1 MIQVRV
7 LIVEDEPVIQ
17 KGLVKMVQRYP
28 ASFSA
33 IYTADDGEAA
43 FETIRNLEPHLVL
56 TDLRM
61 KRMDGLELCERIHR
75 EFSHVQVVVIS
86 GYNDFQYAQRAMAY
100 GVKRYLLKPVTQ
112 QDVHD
117 TLKELISGMTGSII
131 PVQKYV
137 EWAHQLEQ
145 SIWLLQRDET
155 IRLIEEGERS
165 GLFDGLNVINMEAV
179 LSDCLGMITERLE
192 SRGWKPRS
200 GCRGTQGASNTKK
213 EVMIAFTASM
223 DRILE
228 ELQLTRKGNF
238 KDPIEE
244 AKAFI
249 DQHLSEDITLEEVAK
264 RVGLARTYFS
274 ALFKKMTGETFV
286 HYRIKKRMEEARR
299 LLAVPTLTITDIAVK
314 VGYEDYPHFT
324 KTFKNFVGVSPSEYR
339 SSFGIE

>member
-1 MIQVRV
+1 MRV

-33 IYTADDGEAA
+33 IYTADDGESAL
-43 FETIRNLEPHLVL
+43 EMIQSVEPHLVL

-75 EFSHVQVVVIS
+75 EFAHVQVAVIS
-86 GYNDFQYAQRAMAY
+86 GYNDFGYAQRAIEY

-112 QDVHD
+112 QDVHNA
-117 TLKELISGMTGSII
+117 LREIIAGMNENIV
-131 PVQKYV
+131 PLQKYV
-137 EWAHQLEQ
+137 EWSEKLEQ
-145 SIWLLQRDET
+145 SIWMLQKSDMVRLL
-155 IRLIEEGERS
+155 EEGERE
-165 GLFDGLNVINMEAV
+165 GLFAGLHVPGMKSVLEDCLRMIAGKLSQRGWQPQICLDIRGTDISKKETLAAFGAV
-179 LSDCLGMITERLE
+179 LEQMYA
-192 SRGWKPRS
+192 
-200 GCRGTQGASNTKK
+200 Q
-213 EVMIAFTASM
+213 
-223 DRILE
+223 
-228 ELQLTRKGNF
+228 LQLTRKGKF

-249 DQHLSEDITLEEVAK
+249 DLHLSEEVTLEEVAK
-264 RVGLARTYFS
+264 RVGLTRTYFS

-286 HYRIKKRMEEARR
+286 HYRIKKRIEEARK
-299 LLAVPTLTITDIAVK
+299 LLAVPTLTITDIAVQ

-324 KTFKNFVGVSPSEYR
+324 KTFKNFVGMSPSEYR

>member
-1 MIQVRV
+1 MRV

-33 IYTADDGEAA
+33 IYTADDGESA
-43 FETIRNLEPHLVL
+43 FETIRKLEPHLVL

-75 EFSHVQVVVIS
+75 EYGHVQVVIIS
-86 GYNDFQYAQRAMAY
+86 GYNDFNYAQRAMEY
-100 GVKRYLLKPVTQ
+100 GVKRYLLKPVIQ

-117 TLKELISGMTGSII
+117 MLKELISGMTGNII
-131 PVQKYV
+131 PVHKYMD
-137 EWAHQLEQ
+137 WAEQLEH
-145 SIWLLQRDET
+145 SIWLLQREESAH
-155 IRLIEEGERS
+155 LLEEGERS
-165 GLFDGLNVINMEAV
+165 GLFEGLNLIRMEAV
-179 LSDCLGMITERLE
+179 LNDCLTMIVERLQR
-192 SRGWKPRS
+192 RGWKPTS
-200 GCRGTQGASNTKK
+200 QCRGEAAAANTKM
-213 EVMIAFTASM
+213 EAMAVFAGRVSGL
-223 DRILE
+223 LE

-244 AKAFI
+244 AKTFI
-249 DQHLSEDITLEEVAK
+249 DRHLAEDITLEEVAK

-299 LLAVPTLTITDIAVK
+299 LVAVPTLTITDIAIL

-324 KTFKNFVGVSPSEYR
+324 KTFKNFFGMSPSEYR
-339 SSFGIE
+339 ASLGIE

>member
-1 MIQVRV
+1 MRV

-33 IYTADDGEAA
+33 IYTADDGESAL
-43 FETIRNLEPHLVL
+43 EMIRSEEPHLVL

-61 KRMDGLELCERIHR
+61 KRMDGLELCEWIHR
-75 EFSHVQVVVIS
+75 EYGHVQVAVIS

-112 QDVHD
+112 QDIHD
-117 TLKELISGMTGSII
+117 ALREIIAGMSENILSL
-131 PVQKYV
+131 QQYV
-137 EWAHQLEQ
+137 DWAEKLEQ
-145 SIWLLQRDET
+145 SIWMLQKNDMNRLL
-155 IRLIEEGERS
+155 EEGVQS
-165 GLFDGLNVINMEAV
+165 GLFNGLHVPGMQSV
-179 LSDCLGMITERLE
+179 LKDCLNMITVKL
-192 SRGWKPRS
+192 SKRGWQPQIRMDQDSARS
-200 GCRGTQGASNTKK
+200 GKK
-213 EVMIAFTASM
+213 EVLTAFAAV
-223 DRILE
+223 LE
-228 ELQLTRKGNF
+228 DIFTQLQQTRKGKF

-249 DQHLSEDITLEEVAK
+249 DLHLSEEVTLDEVAK
-264 RVGLARTYFS
+264 RVGLTRTYFS

-286 HYRIKKRMEEARR
+286 HYRIKKRIEEARK
-299 LLAVPTLTITDIAVK
+299 LLAVPALTITDIALQ

-324 KTFKNFVGVSPSEYR
+324 KTFKNFVGMTPSEYR

>member
-1 MIQVRV
+1 MRV

-33 IYTADDGEAA
+33 IYTADDGASALEM
-43 FETIRNLEPHLVL
+43 IQSVEPHLVL

-75 EFSHVQVVVIS
+75 EYAHVQVAVIS
-86 GYNDFQYAQRAMAY
+86 GYNDFGYAQRAIEY

-112 QDVHD
+112 QDVHNA
-117 TLKELISGMTGSII
+117 LREIIAGMNENIV
-131 PVQKYV
+131 PLQKYV
-137 EWAHQLEQ
+137 EWSEKLEQ
-145 SIWLLQRDET
+145 SIWMLQKGDMDRLLAESGQE
-155 IRLIEEGERS
+155 
-165 GLFDGLNVINMEAV
+165 GLFAGLHALGMKSV
-179 LSDCLGMITERLE
+179 LEDCLRMIAAKL
-192 SRGWKPRS
+192 SQRGWKPQI
-200 GCRGTQGASNTKK
+200 GLDIKGTDISKK
-213 EVMIAFTASM
+213 EAFEAFGAALDQMYTQ
-223 DRILE
+223 
-228 ELQLTRKGNF
+228 LQLTRKGKF

-249 DQHLSEDITLEEVAK
+249 DLHLSEEVTLEEVAK
-264 RVGLARTYFS
+264 RVGLTRTYFS

-286 HYRIKKRMEEARR
+286 HYRIKKRIEEARK
-299 LLAVPTLTITDIAVK
+299 LLAVPTLTITDIAVQ

-324 KTFKNFVGVSPSEYR
+324 KTFKNFVGMSPSEYR

>member
-1 MIQVRV
+1 MQVRV

-33 IYTADDGEAA
+33 IYTADDGESA
-43 FETIRNLEPHLVL
+43 FEMIQKLEPHLVL

-61 KRMDGLELCERIHR
+61 KRMDGLELCEKIHR
-75 EFSHVQVVVIS
+75 EYGHVQVAIIS
-86 GYNDFQYAQRAMAY
+86 GYNDFQYAQRAMEY
-100 GVKRYLLKPVTQ
+100 GVKRYLLKPVIQ

-117 TLKELISGMTGSII
+117 MLKELISGMTCHII
-131 PVQKYV
+131 PVHKYV
-137 EWAHQLEQ
+137 DFAEKLED
-145 SIWLLQRDET
+145 SIWLLQRDEIT
-155 IRLIEEGERS
+155 HLLEEGKQS
-165 GLFDGLNVINMEAV
+165 GLFEGLNIIRMEGV
-179 LSDCLGMITERLE
+179 LNDCLTMIVDRLE
-192 SRGWKPRS
+192 RRGWKPQSQSRVEK
-200 GCRGTQGASNTKK
+200 GTTNTKV
-213 EVMIAFTASM
+213 ETMDAFAGKING
-223 DRILE
+223 ILD

-249 DQHLSEDITLEEVAK
+249 DRHLAEDITLEEVAK

-286 HYRIKKRMEEARR
+286 HYRIKKRMEEARK
-299 LLAVPTLTITDIAVK
+299 LVAVPTLTITDIAIL

-324 KTFKNFVGVSPSEYR
+324 KTFKNFFGVSPSEYR
-339 SSFGIE
+339 ASFGIE